1 MNIVHL
7 IVVKNSF
14 YILES
19 GRTIQNSAHSV
30 LFFWDQNLAK
40 HRDQTAWSTCVRLVW
55 DVPRT
60 THTYLVENVLADN
73 FVPLRIQIYG
83 RYASF
88 FRQLFVSASKE
99 VRHLARIASRDC
111 RSVTWRNVQLITAVC
126 GYSPWDYSANKIK
139 KHIPLVKVPTEDW
152 WRPGFLRKLLECRF
166 YKRTKQVDDM
176 IESLC
181 SS

>member
-1 MNIVHL
+1 MYACDAYGAML
-7 IVVKNSF
+7 YDLSSKTA
-14 YILES
+14 ES
-19 GRTIQNSAHSV
+19 
-30 LFFWDQNLAK
+30 LFK
-40 HRDQTAWSTCVRLVW
+40 AWSTCFRLVW

-152 WRPGFLRKLLECRF
+152 WRPGFL
-166 YKRTKQVDDM
+166 
-176 IESLC
+176 
-181 SS
+181 